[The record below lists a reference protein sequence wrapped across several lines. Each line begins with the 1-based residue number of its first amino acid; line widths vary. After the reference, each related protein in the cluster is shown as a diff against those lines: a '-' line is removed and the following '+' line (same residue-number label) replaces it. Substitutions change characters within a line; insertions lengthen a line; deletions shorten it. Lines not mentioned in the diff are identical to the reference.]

1 MQAMQTFTLW
11 LINNIP
17 TFLLSEP
24 VIYFVAIAIVSI
36 LIKIISALFITERR
50 IK

>member
-1 MQAMQTFTLW
+1 MQAMINFSTW

-17 TFLLSEP
+17 TFLMSEP

-36 LIKIISALFITERR
+36 LIKMISALFITERR
-50 IK
+50 VK